1 MDQGTELLLRTMQE
15 GFAGVQSRLDRMA
28 ATQAEHGERIAR
40 LETLRQQARGGGLDM
55 KKFFVGLAGLTG
67 IVLVLYE
74 IGQAVFDVITR
85 IRG

>member
-1 MDQGTELLLRTMQE
+1 MDSGTELLLRTMQE
-15 GFAGVQSRLDRMA
+15 GFAGVQSRLDHMA
-28 ATQAEHGERIAR
+28 ATQAQHGERIAR
-40 LETLRQQARGGGLDM
+40 LETLRQQPRGGLDV
-55 KKFFVGLAGLTG
+55 KRFFVGLAGLTG